1 MSDIDAERGYG
12 SRALGFGAKIG
23 VLVVDFQHGFID
35 SEFPMGG
42 APMVDAAVGNTVA
55 VAAAAKRAWLPVI
68 ACVNGYDTPRA
79 APHWKAT
86 PVLDPLKDTP
96 QVEPDPRIVAA
107 GPDVVPM
114 KSAPSIVFATQA
126 AAILIRERVD
136 TVIVTVCI
144 TSGCVRASV
153 IDTFSLGFRVIVPQ
167 DCVGGHGQAAQQRAG
182 E

>member
-1 MSDIDAERGYG
+1 VIVDSSAASSTPHSQGRRG
-12 SRALGFGAKIG
+12 
-23 VLVVDFQHGFID
+23 
-35 SEFPMGG
+35 
-42 APMVDAAVGNTVA
+42 
-55 VAAAAKRAWLPVI
+55 
-68 ACVNGYDTPRA
+68 

-86 PVLDPLKDTP
+86 PVLELQKASP

-107 GPDVVPM
+107 GPDMVPM

-144 TSGCVRASV
+144 TSRCVHTSV

-167 DCVGGHGQAAQQRAG
+167 DCVGGHDQAAQQRPG